1 MITSLLSAEGMRG
14 HMRADRNGDEVGLTL
29 NAPEARY
36 LLKVAKETVLGIDLE
51 HSRSAAEGYEELE
64 PEAVQARRFF
74 RELARQLEA
83 ALGAQ
88 GGIQIREN
96 R

>member
-1 MITSLLSAEGMRG
+1 MRSN
-14 HMRADRNGDEVGLTL
+14 MRAERNGDDVGLTL
-29 NAPEARY
+29 SATEARY
-36 LLKVAKETVLGIDLE
+36 LLRVAQETVLGIDLE

-64 PEAVQARRFF
+64 PEAVEARRFF
-74 RELARQLEA
+74 LDLAGQLEA
-83 ALGAQ
+83 ALGAR

>member
-1 MITSLLSAEGMRG
+1 
-14 HMRADRNGDEVGLTL
+14 MRAERDGDDVGLTL
-29 NAPEARY
+29 SATEARY
-36 LLKVAKETVLGIDLE
+36 LLRVAQETVLGIDLE
-51 HSRSAAEGYEELE
+51 HSRSAAEGYEELQ
-64 PEAVQARRFF
+64 PEAIEARRFF
-74 RELARQLEA
+74 RDLAGRLEA

>member
-1 MITSLLSAEGMRG
+1 MK
-14 HMRADRNGDEVGLTL
+14 ADRNGDEVRLTL
-29 NAPEARY
+29 NAIEARY
-36 LLKVAKETVLGIDLE
+36 LLRVAQETVVGIDLE

-64 PEAVQARRFF
+64 RETVQAGRFF

-83 ALGAQ
+83 ALDAQ
-88 GGIQIREN
+88 GGIQIRGS

>member
-1 MITSLLSAEGMRG
+1 MK
-14 HMRADRNGDEVGLTL
+14 ADRDGEEVGLTL
-29 NAPEARY
+29 NAAEARY
-36 LLKVAKETVLGIDLE
+36 LLRVAQETVLSIELE

-64 PEAVQARRFF
+64 PEAIKARGFF

-83 ALGAQ
+83 ALDAL
-88 GGIQIREN
+88 GGIQIRDN

>member
-1 MITSLLSAEGMRG
+1 MRSN
-14 HMRADRNGDEVGLTL
+14 MRAERKGDDVGLTL
-29 NAPEARY
+29 SATETRY
-36 LLKVAKETVLGIDLE
+36 LLRVAQETVLGIDLQ

-64 PEAVQARRFF
+64 PEAVEARRFF
-74 RELARQLEA
+74 RDLAGQLEA

>member
-1 MITSLLSAEGMRG
+1 
-14 HMRADRNGDEVGLTL
+14 MRAARNGDDVGLTL
-29 NAPEARY
+29 SATEARY
-36 LLKVAKETVLGIDLE
+36 LLRVAQETVLGIDLE
-51 HSRSAAEGYEELE
+51 HSRSAAEGYEELQ
-64 PEAVQARRFF
+64 PEAVEARRFF
-74 RELARQLEA
+74 QDVVGQLEA